1 MKPNA
6 NEKVSIPTK
15 STLRHERE
23 AELAVA
29 GAVAGAALGAV
40 AGPPGAAVG
49 AVVGAIGGAVAG
61 AASAR
66 GDEIEGALDRE
77 LDDAIG
83 INGEG
88 LGAPGL
94 EHPPAR
100 IGAFSAGSPGTGV
113 PSSHAPASGPLSV
126 PDDD

>member
-1 MKPNA
+1 MKQKSDP
-6 NEKVSIPTK
+6 ESSIPSQ

-23 AELAVA
+23 AELGLA
-29 GAVAGAALGAV
+29 GAVAGAAVGLI

-49 AVVGAIGGAVAG
+49 AVVGAIGGVVAG
-61 AASAR
+61 AAAAR
-66 GDEIEGALDRE
+66 AAEAEASIDRE
-77 LDDAIG
+77 LDDEIG

-100 IGAFSAGSPGTGV
+100 IGAYSSGSAGGG
-113 PSSHAPASGPLSV
+113 APTSTPAEGPLSA
-126 PDDD
+126 PED